1 MVFGQNKLRRLKEV
15 SDTPP
20 RSWRGLNP
28 GVFKWSRGDLN
39 PAPLIPGGFPR
50 RGSRVP
56 VLQEDPELDLFR
68 RPLWDQG
75 GFFEPCQVPRL
86 RAAAWICL
94 GLSLRQPAPSQQ
106 PPRGKKSTQKWPEK
120 RKKKGSFGDPRALQ
134 TFQSHRRVGTFLSL
148 APKGLWLSWSKKKL
162 KIKN

>member
-1 MVFGQNKLRRLKEV
+1 MRRLKEV

-94 GLSLRQPAPSQQ
+94 GLSLRQPAPSQH
-106 PPRGKKSTQKWPEK
+106 PPCGKKNTQKWPEK
-120 RKKKGSFGDPRALQ
+120 RKKKGPLETLEPYRPYSGW
-134 TFQSHRRVGTFLSL
+134 VGTFLSL
-148 APKGLWLSWSKKKL
+148 APKGLWLSWSEKKK
-162 KIKN
+162 